1 MVQNVNQFAQ
11 APILGQLDLE
21 TQGTV
26 VTVRVSP
33 NQATALVAGQ
43 PFKVENSAGGVP
55 SVLALAGA
63 GDPVHGF
70 ITRNL
75 KDQTFPTNARAEGA
89 MDGSIMYMNSAGAI
103 TRFGAV
109 EVVQAVP
116 GNVAASG
123 GVNPVVGI
131 AFDQATAANQLIRVL
146 IKVPG
151 TQTTAALRQE
161 TIVATLAQ
169 INAGLVLVP
178 AVAGKS
184 ITVTNVLARVLGNFA
199 TGTSVELESSATAVA
214 VETIAEA
221 GLTTGAVLFPTTAN
235 VTVGA
240 GFGVALPVGEGL
252 SLANNGAAQTGGT
265 SITFTITYAQG

>member
-1 MVQNVNQFAQ
+1 MAQNVNQFAQ

-26 VTVRVSP
+26 VTVRISA

-55 SVLALAGA
+55 AVLALASSA
-63 GDPVHGF
+63 DPAHGF
-70 ITRNL
+70 IVRNL
-75 KDQTFPTNARAEGA
+75 KDQNFPTNARAEGA
-89 MDGSIMYMNSAGAI
+89 MDGSIMYMNSGGAI

-109 EVVQAVP
+109 ETVQATP

-123 GVNPVVGI
+123 GVNPVVGL

-146 IKVPG
+146 IKVPS
-151 TQTTAALRQE
+151 TQTTASLRQE
-161 TIVATLAQ
+161 TVVATLAQ
-169 INAGLVLVP
+169 INAGLVLIP

-184 ITVTNVLARVLGNFA
+184 ITVTNVLARVLGAFA
-199 TGTSVELESSATAVA
+199 TGTSVELESSATTVA
-214 VETIAEA
+214 VETLAEA
-221 GLTTGAVLFPTTAN
+221 GLTNGAVLFPTTAN

-252 SLANNGAAQTGGT
+252 SLANNGANQTAGT
-265 SITFTITYAQG
+265 NITFTITYSQG